1 MSTSA
6 RDESMNQVELVV
18 ERNGLD
24 EIDRAVS
31 ENYDRLSAGQRLVI
45 DRLLAD
51 TRYGAVVSAPEL
63 AAAIGISEST
73 ITRAAQT
80 LGFAGFPD
88 LQRHLRSHFVAPVQ
102 ERLTPLRAREF
113 TGAAL
118 STRVMLDDAAHIRE
132 MAEDL
137 SPAIFATIADAFV
150 AARRV
155 YVYGERG
162 SYGLS
167 LMLTM
172 GLRLVL
178 DDVRSLS
185 LGAGDLPDQ
194 LIGMGKGDVLVAV
207 SFRRVDERTVKVMRH
222 ARDANATVVAL
233 TDHRSGP
240 AARAADIALI
250 AHTGA
255 LRLMPTFAPGASLVN
270 ALLEEV
276 ADRTR
281 DSASHRLKEAEA
293 LWHEFGAYA
302 EE

>member
-1 MSTSA
+1 MASEPGPDYEVQPAPLGA
-6 RDESMNQVELVV
+6 RK
-18 ERNGLD
+18 GLD
-24 EIDRAVS
+24 EIDRAVAA
-31 ENYDRLSAGQRLVI
+31 NYDRLSAGQRLAI

-63 AAAIGISEST
+63 AEAIGISEST

-102 ERLTPLRAREF
+102 ERLVPLGAKSVA
-113 TGAAL
+113 GAAL
-118 STRVMLDDAAHIRE
+118 ATSVMLDDAALIRD

-137 SPAIFATIADAFV
+137 SPAVFGTIAGHLVDS
-150 AARRV
+150 RRV

-162 SYGLS
+162 SYGLA
-167 LMLTM
+167 LMLAM

-178 DDVRSLS
+178 EDVRPLS

-194 LIGMGKGDVLVAV
+194 MIGMGAGDTLVAV

-222 ARDANATVVAL
+222 ARAAGAIVVAL

-240 AARAADIALI
+240 AARAADQALI
-250 AHTGA
+250 AHTGT
-255 LRLMPTFAPGASLVN
+255 LRLMPTFAPGASLIN

-276 ADRTR
+276 ASRTY
-281 DSASHRLKEAEA
+281 DSAGSRLQEAEA
-293 LWHEFGAYA
+293 LWREFGAYA